1 MEQSA
6 EATEGQVPISMH
18 DEAEH
23 GDTLAVFGTKEGIEG
38 GDDARHFHYQ
48 PWLSVAAGGPLW
60 ALAEEVLASIPA
72 PRVTPGRSLRKDATE
87 RRRLAVFSLLANLT
101 VLALSPLR
109 YESLLLSTHRGKG
122 DRYNRTAA
130 FSPLLLQNALLALEF
145 LDVVSV
151 TRGHTKRTRTEVSL
165 SAGFIA
171 KLQAHGITLA
181 EVTSAGQA
189 ETVLLRQRANR
200 GDASELVEYVDTA
213 MSRRKRA
220 QMEELNTYLSKADV
234 RLDGQPLEPFHM
246 VRIFLHDQTATP
258 WTKHGRLY
266 RGFHLGLKR
275 GERHRLTI
283 GGEELC
289 DLDWSAC
296 FIHIAYGIAGA
307 PFPSGDP
314 YGLPGLAH
322 CRDTVKTIMSALL
335 SRRASAPG
343 KTLPPFK
350 LPRGTASS
358 LPDGWNGKRFLQ
370 EAKAYHAPI
379 AHLFETPDVWAQ
391 TSYTES
397 EMMLEVLGRLRAEGC
412 AALPCHDGLLCGK
425 SFKPLAVAVME
436 AVTRERLGQAIPVT
450 EKPIERPIWLN

>member
-6 EATEGQVPISMH
+6 EATEGKVPVSMH

-23 GDTLAVFGTKEGIEG
+23 GDTLAVFGPEEGVEG
-38 GDDARHFHYQ
+38 GDGARHFHYQ
-48 PWLSVAAGGPLW
+48 PWLSVALGGPLW
-60 ALAEEVLASIPA
+60 ALAEEVFASIPV
-72 PRVTPGRSLRKDATE
+72 PSVTPGRSLRKDATE

-109 YESLLLSTHRGKG
+109 YDSLLLSIHRGKG
-122 DRYNRTAA
+122 DRYNRAA

-151 TRGHTKRTRTEVSL
+151 TWGQTKRTRTEVSL
-165 SAGFIA
+165 SAGFTA
-171 KLQAHGITLA
+171 KLQARGITLA
-181 EVTSAGQA
+181 EVTNAGQG
-189 ETVLLRQRANR
+189 ETILLRQRANR
-200 GDASELVEYVDTA
+200 GDASELVEYADTT

-220 QMEELNTYLSKADV
+220 QMEELNAYLSKADI
-234 RLDGQPLEPFHM
+234 RLDGQPVEPFHM
-246 VRIFLHDQTATP
+246 VRIFLQDQKAAP

-296 FIHIAYGIAGA
+296 FIHIAYGIAVA

-322 CRDTVKTIMSALL
+322 CRGTVKTIMSALL
-335 SRRASAPG
+335 SRRGPAPG
-343 KTLPPFK
+343 KALPPFK

-379 AHLFETPDVWAQ
+379 AHLFETPDVWTQ